1 FPHGMLPLMD
11 GSMEGGGTWRI
22 YVATTD
28 AEEPVMVLLGMEAGH
43 DWIDLVV
50 EVRGPPRFP
59 SRELAEELI
68 DSVRYAILSDRRLR
82 LRGEDK
88 PLSTE
93 RVKELAE
100 LIPKAQVSQVADG
113 LEVVDVDWEGT

>member
-1 FPHGMLPLMD
+1 
-11 GSMEGGGTWRI
+11 
-22 YVATTD
+22 
-28 AEEPVMVLLGMEAGH
+28 
-43 DWIDLVV
+43 IDMMV

-100 LIPKAQVSQVADG
+100 LIANAYVGKVDPG
-113 LEVVDVDWEGT
+113 LDVGDVDGEGT